1 MSETATKY
9 FKRQPRTDTGVPRVI
24 EAHNIHKAFD
34 GNKILK
40 GLSFNLHKSENLVV
54 LGRSGMG
61 KSVLIKCLVGLIPP
75 DKGELCVLGQNIM
88 ALDRRKT
95 GWQSA
100 AK

>member
-61 KSVLIKCLVGLIPP
+61 KSVLIKCLVGLIPLT
-75 DKGELCVLGQNIM
+75 KENSAYWGRTSWRWTG
-88 ALDRRKT
+88 RKT